1 MSENII
7 LSLENVTKEFTPKAP
22 PAVNQVTLDLNRGN
36 ILGLLGPSGCGKTTL
51 LRTIAGFEKPN
62 SGTIIIEKQ
71 QVAAPGIWVPP
82 ERRNIG
88 MVFQDYALFPHLKVF
103 ENVAFGLRNSANKA
117 PVEVKKR
124 VAEVLELVGL
134 REYQTRYPHELSG
147 GQQQRVALA
156 RALAPRP
163 SIVLL
168 DEPLSNLDV
177 QVRLRLREELQKI
190 LKAAGIS
197 AIFVT
202 HDHEEALSLS
212 DRIAVI
218 QNGILKQ
225 YCTPEELYRE
235 PTCRFVAEFVTQANF
250 IPAKFQDR
258 MWQTELGNFSVDRI
272 LKIENSENNLHKA
285 DLMVRQEELI
295 VEPEDN
301 ANVVICGHQFLGREH
316 LYYLQT
322 PSGKELIART
332 SSDRLIP
339 LGTRVKVSVASPAL
353 RLFPERA

>member
-1 MSENII
+1 VNQSII
-7 LSLENVTKEFTPKAP
+7 LSLDNVTKTFSPKNP
-22 PAVNQVTLDLNRGN
+22 PAVNGVSLDLYRGD
-36 ILGLLGPSGCGKTTL
+36 ILGMLGPSGCGKTTL

-62 SGTIIIEKQ
+62 SGTITIADRV
-71 QVAAPGIWVPP
+71 VAGPGIWIPP

-88 MVFQDYALFPHLKVF
+88 MVFQDYALFPHLNVF
-103 ENVAFGLRNSANKA
+103 ENIAFGLRHALKKA
-117 PVEVKKR
+117 PNQIKKR

-134 REYQTRYPHELSG
+134 AEYTRRYPHELSG

-156 RALAPRP
+156 RALAPTP
-163 SIVLL
+163 DIVLL

-177 QVRLRLREELQKI
+177 QVRLRLREELHKI
-190 LKAAGIS
+190 LKAAGTS

-212 DRIAVI
+212 DRIAAI
-218 QNGILKQ
+218 QNGVLKQ
-225 YCTPEELYRE
+225 YCTPQELYRE

-258 MWQTELGNFSVDRI
+258 VWQTELGNFSLDRI
-272 LKIENSENNLHKA
+272 LKIEDSANNIVNA

-295 VEPEDN
+295 LEPEDKGN
-301 ANVVICGHQFLGREH
+301 AVVCGHQFLGREH

-332 SSDRLIP
+332 KSDRILP
-339 LGTRVKVSVASPAL
+339 LGTKVKVSIATPTL
-353 RLFPERA
+353 RLFPDCA